1 MLSPNSRNCS
11 YRAGYGY
18 QCVFFF
24 LERHQGPAELTILNA
39 TEGCRFD
46 RRQTFHN
53 VLLVT
58 RGMLLGEFPVFRN
71 RLSEL
76 FLCNPQISGSAADEC
91 TSG

>member
-1 MLSPNSRNCS
+1 MVISVC
-11 YRAGYGY
+11 
-18 QCVFFF
+18 F

-76 FLCNPQISGSAADEC
+76 FLWNPQISGSAADEC

>member
-18 QCVFFF
+18 QCVFF
-24 LERHQGPAELTILNA
+24 LERHQGPAELTISNA

-76 FLCNPQISGSAADEC
+76 FLWNPQISGSAADKC